1 MFAPSAAWDQ
11 GLDDVQLAA
20 VTHGD
25 GPLIIVAGA
34 GTGKTQVLTARVA
47 YLLERGVSPE
57 RVLLLTFT
65 RRAADEMI
73 ARAANVA
80 HTVDIRRPVGG
91 TFHAIAHSHV
101 AAYAEVLG
109 LPKSVGI
116 LDPASGADLME
127 LLREEHGLSGTE
139 QRFPRSSTLVEIYSR
154 SINNDRRLSD
164 LLPAEYPWCEPH
176 REAMGSLFRAY
187 TARKKEA
194 SLLDFDD
201 LLLGWRALLNDRAI
215 GAVIADRFEYVLV
228 DEYQDL
234 NALQVDIVTRLAP
247 GGLGLTVVGD
257 QAQAVYAFR
266 GADPAHLRRVAGSF
280 PDATVVRL
288 ETNFRS
294 SQPILNLANVVRPP
308 DEDDLRLSAERVG
321 GCRPTLLRC
330 YDASS
335 ESRAVVDRILQCH
348 QWGSRLRDQAVLV
361 RAAHHSD
368 LIEVELAYRKVPYR
382 KYGGLRFL
390 EAAHVKDFV
399 SAARIL
405 ENPNDEVAWFRIL
418 RLHRNIG
425 PARARSI
432 LRSADLTADL
442 LAHWPEVVAAAPAGS
457 RSDLSVS
464 LSGLARARDATSPGK
479 RADEVLHAIRPLV
492 VEKYSEPLP
501 RIRDLERL
509 IGSATTID
517 DFSRW
522 LAGLTLDP
530 PISTADF
537 AKEPSLDEDYVV
549 ISTIHSAKGLEWQI
563 VHLPHVVDGALPSD
577 MAIRSAE
584 GIDEERRLFY
594 VAITRARDELHL
606 YSPLRMPHRRHS
618 RDDRHSFAQLS
629 RFVDDKALSVLE
641 VVEEQQPVSRVVARS
656 GERVTVDLSHL
667 WA

>member
-1 MFAPSAAWDQ
+1 MFVSSAWDL

-20 VTHGD
+20 VTHGN
-25 GPLIIVAGA
+25 GPLVIVAGA

-57 RVLLLTFT
+57 RILLLTFT

-73 ARAANVA
+73 ARAATITDRGA
-80 HTVDIRRPVGG
+80 IRRPIGG

-116 LDPASGADLME
+116 LDPESGADLMD
-127 LLREEHGLSGTE
+127 LLRDEHGLSGTE

-154 SINNDRRLSD
+154 GINNDRRLSD
-164 LLPAEYPWCEPH
+164 LLAAEYPWCEPH
-176 REAMGSLFRAY
+176 REAMASLFRAF
-187 TARKKEA
+187 TAKKKE
-194 SLLDFDD
+194 SWLLDFDD
-201 LLLGWRALLNDRAI
+201 LLLAWRALLDDRAI
-215 GAVIADRFEYVLV
+215 GSVIADRFEYVLV

-234 NALQVDIVTRLAP
+234 NALQVDIVTKLAP
-247 GGLGLTVVGD
+247 EGLGLTVVGD

-266 GADPAHLRRVAGSF
+266 GADPAHLRRVAASLSN
-280 PDATVVRL
+280 ATVVRL

-294 SQPILNLANVVRPP
+294 NQPILDLANVVRPA
-308 DEDDLRLSAERVG
+308 DEDDLRLSAEREG
-321 GCRPTLLRC
+321 GRRPTLLRC

-348 QWGSRLRDQAVLV
+348 EQGSRLRDQAVLV

-399 SAARIL
+399 SAARLL
-405 ENPNDEVAWFRIL
+405 ESPSDEVAWFRIL
-418 RLHRNIG
+418 RLHRSIG

-432 LRSADLTADL
+432 LRAADLTVDL
-442 LAHWPEVVAAAPAGS
+442 LTHWPQVVAAAPPGS

-464 LSGLARARDATSPGK
+464 LCGLARARDAVSTGK
-479 RADEVLHAIRPLV
+479 RADEVLNAIRPLI

-509 IGSATTID
+509 VGSASTSD

-530 PISTADF
+530 PMSTGDF
-537 AKEPSLDEDYVV
+537 ARDPSLDEDYVV
-549 ISTIHSAKGLEWQI
+549 ISTIHSAKGLEWPV
-563 VHLPHVVDGALPSD
+563 VHLPHVVDGAIPSD
-577 MAIRSAE
+577 MAVRNSE

-594 VAITRARDELHL
+594 VAITRARDELYL

-629 RFVDDKALSVLE
+629 RFVDDEALSRLE
-641 VVEEQQPVSRVVARS
+641 TVDEQQPVSRIISRS
-656 GERVTVDLSHL
+656 GERVTFDLDHL